1 MSKSRV
7 PFLTG
12 YLAVRIRHARLQ
24 ITVITNKMQH
34 FMAKMLKK
42 NSGRGHSPLPGP
54 LLNGEGTPPP
64 HTPPPSAPYSERLWR
79 SGSPSY
85 YFLIRPL
92 PENDAAQSQHC

>member
-1 MSKSRV
+1 
-7 PFLTG
+7 
-12 YLAVRIRHARLQ
+12 
-24 ITVITNKMQH
+24 
-34 FMAKMLKK
+34 MAKMLKK
-42 NSGRGHSPLPGP
+42 KFWEGAEPPPRTPPQRGG
-54 LLNGEGTPPP
+54 NTPP